1 MEQSHHLT
9 SGFHR
14 ARLNH
19 YGLDN
24 VLDNVRVS
32 TDCATTRFISP
43 SLKQLSAPLG
53 REYLLSLF
61 LTEADRSCIDLHR
74 VDQACQEVRQW
85 NSIMLP
91 IFKRSLR
98 VDFQNKAPCTNSVF
112 YSTTMSEI
120 LPMNTLKGPIS

>member
-9 SGFHR
+9 PQFHR

-32 TDCATTRFISP
+32 TGCATTRFISP
-43 SLKQLSAPLG
+43 SLKRLSALLG
-53 REYLLSLF
+53 RGYLLSLF
-61 LTEADRSCIDLHR
+61 LTEADRSCNNLHR
-74 VDQACQEVRQW
+74 VDQASQEVRQW

-98 VDFQNKAPCTNSVF
+98 VDFQNKAPCSNLVL
-112 YSTTMSEI
+112 YSTTTSEI
-120 LPMNTLKGPIS
+120 LPMNTLKTD

>member
-9 SGFHR
+9 PQFHR
-14 ARLNH
+14 AHLNH
-19 YGLDN
+19 YGLDS

-32 TDCATTRFISP
+32 TGCATARFISP
-43 SLKQLSAPLG
+43 SLKRLSALLG

-61 LTEADRSCIDLHR
+61 LTEADRSCNNLHR
-74 VDQACQEVRQW
+74 VDQASQEVRQW

-98 VDFQNKAPCTNSVF
+98 VDFQNKAPCSNLVL
-112 YSTTMSEI
+112 YSTTTSEI
-120 LPMNTLKGPIS
+120 LPMNTLKTD